1 MRVRTPLLMGLVMGG
16 AIVLSCATTYQGL
29 VEPTSENSVLV
40 VGAAFVVN
48 NYYNER
54 FEIYRPSIEVAI
66 MGKVTQNGKEQIK
79 GYWTQTDENG
89 YFALANVPPG
99 QYALKGIRFT
109 LSTGDLL
116 TISNPLRFSGST
128 YMLQPSSKTIILF
141 DGDYFAF
148 EPKGRVVNMLT
159 NRFIIDRATDRTRH
173 VEHEAASEVREL
185 KSPTGQVWTFPKP
198 PEYFIQKYPQSAWVP
213 ALKALL

>member
-1 MRVRTPLLMGLVMGG
+1 MRVRAMLLPVTAAG
-16 AIVLSCATTYQGL
+16 AVVLSCATTYQGL

-40 VGAAFVVN
+40 VGAVFVVN

-66 MGKVTQNGKEQIK
+66 MAKVSQDGKEQIK

-159 NRFIIDRATDRTRH
+159 NRFTIDRATDRTRH
-173 VEHEAASEVREL
+173 VEHEAASEVPEFR
-185 KSPTGQVWTFPKP
+185 SPTGQVLSFPKP
-198 PEYFIQKYPQSAWVP
+198 PEYFTQKYPQSGWVA
-213 ALKALL
+213 ALKAVR

>member
-1 MRVRTPLLMGLVMGG
+1 MRVRAMLLPVTAAG
-16 AIVLSCATTYQGL
+16 AVVLSCATTYQGL

-40 VGAAFVVN
+40 VGAVFVVN

-66 MGKVTQNGKEQIK
+66 MAKVSQDGKEQIK

-159 NRFIIDRATDRTRH
+159 NRFTIDRATDRTRH
-173 VEHEAASEVREL
+173 VEHEAASEVPEFR
-185 KSPTGQVWTFPKP
+185 SPTGQVLSFPKP
-198 PEYFIQKYPQSAWVP
+198 PEYFTQKYPLSAWVA
-213 ALKALL
+213 ALKAVR

>member
-1 MRVRTPLLMGLVMGG
+1 MMRVCTIPLVALAALALQCGT
-16 AIVLSCATTYQGL
+16 AYQGL
-29 VEPTSENSVLV
+29 VEPSSDNTVLI

-54 FEIYRPSIEVAI
+54 FEVYRPSIEVAI
-66 MGKVTQNGKEQIK
+66 MGKVIEGGKEQIK

-99 QYALKGIRFT
+99 RYALKGIRFT

-173 VEHEAASEVREL
+173 VEHEASAEVPEFR
-185 KSPTGQVWTFPKP
+185 SPTGQVISFPKP
-198 PEYFIQKYPQSAWVP
+198 PEYFINKHPQSAWVP

>member
-1 MRVRTPLLMGLVMGG
+1 MRVRVMLLPVTAAG
-16 AIVLSCATTYQGL
+16 AVVLSCATTYQGL

-66 MGKVTQNGKEQIK
+66 MAKVSQDGKEQIK

-159 NRFIIDRATDRTRH
+159 NRFTIDRATDRTRH
-173 VEHEAASEVREL
+173 VEHEATSEVPEFR
-185 KSPTGQVWTFPKP
+185 SPTGQVLSFPKP
-198 PEYFIQKYPQSAWVP
+198 PEYFTQKYPQSAWVA
-213 ALKALL
+213 ALKAVR

>member
-1 MRVRTPLLMGLVMGG
+1 MRVRAIPLWALV
-16 AIVLSCATTYQGL
+16 ALAVLILHCGTTYQGL
-29 VEPTSENSVLV
+29 VEPTSDNTILV

-66 MGKVTQNGKEQIK
+66 MGKVTEGGKEKIK

-89 YFALANVPPG
+89 YFVLCNVPPG
-99 QYALKGIRFT
+99 RYALKGIRFT

-173 VEHEAASEVREL
+173 VEHEQSAEVPEFR
-185 KSPTGQVWTFPKP
+185 SPTGQVISFPKP
-198 PEYFIQKYPQSAWVP
+198 PEYFVQKYPQSAWVP

>member
-1 MRVRTPLLMGLVMGG
+1 MRVRAMLLPVTAAG
-16 AIVLSCATTYQGL
+16 AVVLSCATTYQGL

-40 VGAAFVVN
+40 VGAVFVVN

-66 MGKVTQNGKEQIK
+66 MAKVSQDGKEQIK

-159 NRFIIDRATDRTRH
+159 NRFTIDRATDRTRH
-173 VEHEAASEVREL
+173 VEHEAASEVPEFR
-185 KSPTGQVWTFPKP
+185 SPTGQVLSFPKP
-198 PEYFIQKYPQSAWVP
+198 PEYFTQKYPQSAWVA
-213 ALKALL
+213 ALKAVR